1 MKIWI
6 ISDTHI
12 DHRSMIRTCGRPENF
27 SRTILRNWEKKV
39 ENKDLVIHLG
49 DLAWGHNDEG
59 LKKLLK
65 MPGKKILVRGN
76 HDPKSLEAYMDLGFA
91 FACDEFVMNV
101 EGVRMLFTHRPRIGH
116 TFDINVHGHEHDV
129 HRVSETGLFL
139 PIALEVQGYEPIE
152 LTNDR
157 MRLIRSWSD
166 KYKQD
171 GSRPS
176 LNALRKFGPN
186 PIPELR
192 ERDHIGRAGLDAKDN
207 EEE

>member
-1 MKIWI
+1 MKLWL

-12 DHRSMIRTCGRPENF
+12 GHGSMIRSCGRPENF
-27 SRTILRNWEKKV
+27 SRLILRNWEKKV
-39 ENKDLVIHLG
+39 ENKDIVIHLG
-49 DLAWGHNDEG
+49 DIAWGEDN

-76 HDPKSLEAYMDLGFA
+76 HDPKSLEAYMDLGFS
-91 FACDEFVMNV
+91 FACDKFMMHI

-116 TFDINVHGHEHDV
+116 TFDINIHGHEHDV
-129 HRVSETGLFL
+129 HSVSDAGLFL

-152 LTNDR
+152 LTHDR

-166 KYKQD
+166 EYKQD
-171 GSRPS
+171 GSRPG
-176 LNALRKFGPN
+176 LDALREFGPN

-192 ERDHIGRAGLDAKDN
+192 ERDYIGRPEAVEG
-207 EEE
+207 